1 MQAGTDAH
9 PASVPIAEHLAGRRP
24 GWPMFVL
31 AVGLGLAGVAM
42 LIGGAIR
49 AEAGTPEATPFLL
62 AVGFELAVA
71 YIACGFLVLEPNS
84 ASVLVLLGR
93 YHGTVREPGWWWVN
107 PLTVGQRRKVSLR
120 ANTFTSDTT
129 KVNDANGNPI
139 NIGAVVVW
147 QVFDAAR
154 AVFDVQDYGDYVV
167 MQSETAIRHLARSY
181 PYDSHDA
188 VSSGLTLTGDADEV
202 ESTLRDELLAR
213 LDAAGVRVVE
223 ARLTTL
229 AYAPEIAE
237 AMLRRQ
243 QAGAIVAARTKIV
256 EGAVGMVKMALDQIH
271 DNGIVELD
279 DDRKATMVS
288 NLLTVLTSEHG
299 TSPVVNVGTLNR

>member
-1 MQAGTDAH
+1 MQPVIPTLPESTQTAERLA
-9 PASVPIAEHLAGRRP
+9 VPRS

-31 AVGLGLAGVAM
+31 AVGLALGCVAVFIYGIVQADAGNASP
-42 LIGGAIR
+42 G
-49 AEAGTPEATPFLL
+49 PFLL
-62 AVGFELAVA
+62 ALAMLLSVGYLV
-71 YIACGFLVLEPNS
+71 CGFLVLEPNS

-93 YHGTVREPGWWWVN
+93 YHGTLREPGWWWVN
-107 PLTVGQRRKVSLR
+107 PLTVGQRHKVSLR
-120 ANTFTSDTT
+120 ANTFTSDTS

-147 QVFDAAR
+147 QVVDPAR
-154 AVFDVQDYGDYVV
+154 AVFDVQDYHDYVV

-181 PYDSHDA
+181 PYDSHEVVA
-188 VSSGLTLTGDADEV
+188 SGLTLTGDSEEV
-202 ESTLRDELLAR
+202 EATLRVELLAR
-213 LDAAGVRVVE
+213 LAASGVRVVE

-243 QAGAIVAARTKIV
+243 QAGAIVAARTRIV

>member
-1 MQAGTDAH
+1 MQ
-9 PASVPIAEHLAGRRP
+9 PAIPVLPESTQTAERLAVRRS
-24 GWPMFVL
+24 GWPMFVVALCL
-31 AVGLGLAGVAM
+31 AVAAVLVFIGV
-42 LIGGAIR
+42 AIR
-49 AEAGTPEATPFLL
+49 ADAGTGAPGPFLL
-62 AVGFELAVA
+62 ALALLLAVG
-71 YIACGFLVLEPNS
+71 YISAGFLVLEPHS

-93 YHGTVREPGWWWVN
+93 YHGTMREPGWWWVN

-147 QVFDAAR
+147 QVVDPAR
-154 AVFDVQDYGDYVV
+154 AVFDVEDYTDYVV

-181 PYDSHDA
+181 PYDSHDVA
-188 VSSGLTLTGDADEV
+188 AAGLTLTGDSEQV
-202 ESTLRDELLAR
+202 ESTLRVELLAR
-213 LDAAGVRVVE
+213 LAAAGVRVVE

-256 EGAVGMVKMALDQIH
+256 EGAVGMVKMALEQIQA
-271 DNGIVELD
+271 NGIVELD
-279 DDRKATMVS
+279 EERKATMVS
-288 NLLTVLTSEHG
+288 NLLTVLASEHG